1 MSEIELVK
9 RLRGIADHEEKLSR
23 IVKLR
28 DEEIADVRMG
38 ADAIEAL
45 TAALEDAVRM
55 MDDIT
60 ADLFSDGHKRPE
72 FPATLIGRAL
82 FYIETADAALRK
94 VRP

>member
-45 TAALEDAVRM
+45 TAALDWAMLHGNLRYTKRIAGQNEAWC
-55 MDDIT
+55 
-60 ADLFSDGHKRPE
+60 DGIDRCN
-72 FPATLIGRAL
+72 
-82 FYIETADAALRK
+82 AALRK

>member
-1 MSEIELVK
+1 
-9 RLRGIADHEEKLSR
+9 
-23 IVKLR
+23 
-28 DEEIADVRMG
+28 
-38 ADAIEAL
+38 
-45 TAALEDAVRM
+45 
-55 MDDIT
+55 MDDII